1 MELTKEEK
9 INIIE
14 QHQRNIVYNKFN
26 TEMSIVEENAKNTPD
41 ASVVTALNAKITES
55 VAQLA
60 ALQIELNNLG

>member
-14 QHQRNIVYNKFN
+14 QHQKNIVYNKFN

-41 ASVVTALNAKITES
+41 TSVVTALNAKITES